1 MCARRQTGEMSLE
14 TDLIPGLRDLFW
26 VRTDVPG
33 SEVVAV
39 DENAV
44 DEHTVSD
51 RTADELGVVE
61 HVELVEHVG
70 HVEHVER
77 VGHRMRGSQH
87 AIDPVPYALTYELWT
102 DTSWAT
108 TRLIAHTE
116 GAGWTRDLELLR
128 SGDGWVWEV
137 DAVGNPGLAS
147 FDGSGIRDPAPPGAH
162 NLTSIHSAIDID
174 IGGSPLTNSL
184 PVQRLGLL
192 SAERGHVTELV
203 SAWVLPPT
211 LEVVASAQTY
221 TALGGH
227 RIRYGDFVA
236 GVDVEY
242 GSDGWVSVYPG
253 LARRAMGSA

>member
-128 SGDGWVWEV
+128 SGDGWECEV

-147 FDGSGIRDPAPPGAH
+147 FDGSGIRDPAPPGAR
-162 NLTSIHSAIDID
+162 NLTSIHSALDID

-192 SAERGHVTELV
+192 SAEPGQVTELV
-203 SAWVLPPT
+203 SVWVLPPT

-227 RIRYGDFVA
+227 RIRYGDFA
-236 GVDVEY
+236 TGIDVEY

-253 LARRAMGSA
+253 LARRVMDAE